1 MTTDGMLLGAHV
13 STAGGLRKAPARG
26 AEIDATAIQIF
37 TKMPSRWAEK
47 PVDPDE
53 ARDFR
58 TGCVEAGIRFVCV
71 HDSYLINLA
80 SADEILRERSY
91 ESFRSEL
98 ERSRDVGAAVVV
110 SHPGNATDGD
120 LDRGLEQNARLVER
134 ALREVEDSPMVL
146 FETTAGAGRVIGS
159 RFEEIARLRDAIDP
173 AVRHRVGVC
182 FDTCH
187 VYSAGYD
194 LREDYDGVMA
204 EFDRIIGLEHLR
216 VFHLNDSQKPFASKR
231 DRHEEIGQGSLGDE
245 PFRRIM
251 TDPRFTLIPKLLET
265 PKGDDP
271 AVADRRNLGRL
282 RAFLQGGA

>member
-1 MTTDGMLLGAHV
+1 MLLGAHV
-13 STAGGLRKAPARG
+13 STAGGLRKVPARG
-26 AEIDATAIQIF
+26 VEIDATAIQIF

-47 PVDPDE
+47 VVEPDE
-53 ARDFR
+53 AKDFR
-58 TGCVEAGIRFVCV
+58 TGCAEAGIRFICV

-80 SADEILRERSY
+80 SADEVLRDRSY
-91 ESFRSEL
+91 ESFRAEL
-98 ERSRDVGAAVVV
+98 ERSRDLGASVVV

-120 LDRGLEQNARLVER
+120 LDRGLEQNARLVEQ
-134 ALREVEDSPMVL
+134 ALREVEGSPMVL
-146 FETTAGAGRVIGS
+146 FETTAGAGNVIGS
-159 RFEEIARLRDAIDP
+159 RFEEIARLREAIDP
-173 AVRHRVGVC
+173 SVRDRVGVC

-251 TDPRFTLIPKLLET
+251 TDPRFTLVPKLLET

-282 RAFLQGGA
+282 RAFLDEAA